1 MGGRLHGP
9 ETTTAGG
16 LGGSLAIGPAIE
28 PPGYRYST
36 SPPPIADVA
45 CGSLSA
51 SRLPIEFSTPEARSG
66 CEPGIWGVRR
76 ARFGLSIP
84 NGNVLRG
91 RIAGGPGVGQW
102 GVARAWQ
109 ALQLLDKPTCAVR
122 SPFLSV
128 FDAQPK
134 SAPAR
139 SRNSRSSRSHSS
151 GTGGV
156 LWHLKLPEDLN
167 C

>member
-9 ETTTAGG
+9 AATAGG
-16 LGGSLAIGPAIE
+16 LGAALMIFQPLASLRIDIPTLN
-28 PPGYRYST
+28 PLS
-36 SPPPIADVA
+36 ADAA
-45 CGSLSA
+45 CGLLSA
-51 SRLPIEFSTPEARSG
+51 SRLRIEFTTPWACSG

-91 RIAGGPGVGQW
+91 RIEGGQGVGQW

-109 ALQLLDKPTCAVR
+109 ALQLLDKPTRAVR

-134 SAPAR
+134 SAPAW
-139 SRNSRSSRSHSS
+139 S
-151 GTGGV
+151 
-156 LWHLKLPEDLN
+156 
-167 C
+167 